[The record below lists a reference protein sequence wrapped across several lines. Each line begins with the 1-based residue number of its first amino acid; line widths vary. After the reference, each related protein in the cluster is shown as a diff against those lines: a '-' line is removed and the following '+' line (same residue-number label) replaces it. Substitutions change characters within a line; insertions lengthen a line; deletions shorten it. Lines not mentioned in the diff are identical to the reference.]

1 MTQLMLIKRNHPV
14 RDAIRALSTGD
25 SGTGYYH
32 QISHWWEEVLKLLDE
47 HGIYTHCRTTPFV
60 HNNQGALVSSLEVK
74 DTTSSE
80 DRLLDSGSFILTR
93 YYRMPSGNWEI
104 TCRVS

>member
-1 MTQLMLIKRNHPV
+1 MTQLMLIKRNHPI
-14 RDAIRALSTGD
+14 RDAIRGLSTGK
-25 SGTGYYH
+25 GGGGYYH
-32 QISHWWEEVLKLLDE
+32 QISHWYDEVLKILDE
-47 HGIYTHCRTTPFV
+47 HDIHVHCRTTPFV
-60 HNNQGALVSSLEVK
+60 YNHQGALVFSLEVK

-80 DRLLDSGSFILTR
+80 DRLLDSGSFILAR